1 MIYCV
6 EDDGNIRNLMVYAL
20 ENSGFHAQGFADGA
34 SFFRAVE
41 TEKPDLVLLDIMLP
55 GQDGIEI
62 LKILR
67 AEPSTCRIPVIMA
80 SAKGTEFDKV
90 TGLDLG
96 ADDYLAKPFGMMEMV
111 SRIKAVLRRSNPG
124 AGSSLT
130 VGQLRMELES
140 HTVTAKGQRVQLTLK
155 EFELLRMLME
165 NCQRVVDRE
174 ELLQQIWGYEF
185 IGETRTLDMHI
196 GTLRHKLGDD
206 GPERKYIKTVRGVG
220 YRFLVPV
227 EKGNG

>member
-155 EFELLRMLME
+155 EFELLRLFMS
-165 NCQRVVDRE
+165 NPGRVFTRDQ
-174 ELLQQIWGYEF
+174 LINTIWETNYV
-185 IGETRTLDMHI
+185 GETRTVDVHI
-196 GTLRHKLGDD
+196 GTLRTKLGEC
-206 GPERKYIKTVRGVG
+206 GEYIQTVRGVG
-220 YRFLVPV
+220 YRM
-227 EKGNG
+227 EAREA